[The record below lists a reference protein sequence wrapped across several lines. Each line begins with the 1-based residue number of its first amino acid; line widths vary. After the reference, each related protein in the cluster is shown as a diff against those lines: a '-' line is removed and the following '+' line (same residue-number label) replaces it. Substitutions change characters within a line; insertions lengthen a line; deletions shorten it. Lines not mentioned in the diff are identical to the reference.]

1 MFKKS
6 ILYCTVF
13 LGLAS
18 FASCDL
24 VDAILNDNPNVKD
37 PINVNTPRP
46 NPNTNT
52 TTSKIELQPTQKHGN
67 QVIKYQDFFM
77 VSYSEKHK
85 NPEWA
90 AYTLTAAQRA
100 KSDIERTGSFKT
112 DKDNPLNTA
121 TNDDF
126 TGSGYDRG
134 HLVPCEDMSFA
145 PEAME
150 ASFFTTNVSPQDE
163 GFNRGIWK
171 VLENKVRGWA
181 DSEKKVYIVTGAV
194 LPKSFTGAT
203 YIGKNKDVFVPKKF
217 YKIILVWEKNNK
229 KGIAFLLNN
238 VVGEKGVPLSKY
250 ACSIDEVE
258 QATGI
263 NFFPNLNADEDK
275 EYEGKFDAAAWGL

>member
-6 ILYCTVF
+6 ILYCAVF

-24 VDAILNDNPNVKD
+24 VDAILNDNPKIND
-37 PINVNTPRP
+37 PINVNPPKP

-52 TTSKIELQPTQKHGN
+52 TTSKIELQPTQKYGN
-67 QVIKYQDFFM
+67 QVIKYKDYFM
-77 VSYSEKHK
+77 VSYADKYK

-100 KSDIERTGSFKT
+100 KSNLERTGSFK
-112 DKDNPLNTA
+112 KDAQTPNAA

-145 PEAME
+145 AEAME
-150 ASFFTTNVSPQDE
+150 ASFFTTNVSPQDPS
-163 GFNRGIWK
+163 FNRGIWK
-171 VLENKVRGWA
+171 SLEDKVRNWA
-181 DSEKKVYIVTGAV
+181 ESEKKVYIVTGAV
-194 LPKSFTGAT
+194 LPKSLAKAEF
-203 YIGKNKDVFVPKKF
+203 IGNNEDVYVPQKF
-217 YKIILVWEKNNK
+217 YKVVLVYEKNNK
-229 KGIAFLLNN
+229 KGIAFLLDN
-238 VVGEKGVPLSKY
+238 VKADAPLSGA
-250 ACSIDEVE
+250 ACSIDKVE

-263 NFFPNLNADEDK
+263 NFFPNLSPEEDALL
-275 EYEGKFDAAAWGL
+275 EGQFDASAWGL